1 MGREAGEIMDQNDVY
16 PDIIETLFSLPEVGR
31 PLIRN
36 AKATLAKIERMLY
49 AAPSFANI
57 VKARVPQD
65 MLQAVLTQGQK
76 SKIAEGALRLMTKK
90 DGSLMADLVNP
101 QTGRVVSK
109 ISLESV
115 KITPEIANAMTS
127 YATQMQLAQIAEQ
140 IQLIQ
145 IAVEEVRKGQEYDR
159 LATAYSC
166 QQKLLQAM
174 VVNNPELKAMALLRI
189 AYDAEDSR
197 NLLMQSQ
204 KVNLSIIKNEPES
217 YLGKFVSGAK
227 PEKINERMNEIRENL
242 CAVNMVSL
250 VEAMAYLEMGER
262 DAARQSLQYY
272 ADYIESTYLS
282 HEGLVEQLDSMD
294 SSPENYWTRSL
305 PSIKHNIRR
314 LPLWEELQ
322 LVGGQAG
329 EINEM

>member
-1 MGREAGEIMDQNDVY
+1 M
-16 PDIIETLFSLPEVGR
+16 
-31 PLIRN
+31 IRN

-174 VVNNPELKAMALLRI
+174 VVNNPELKAA
-189 AYDAEDSR
+189 
-197 NLLMQSQ
+197 
-204 KVNLSIIKNEPES
+204 
-217 YLGKFVSGAK
+217 
-227 PEKINERMNEIRENL
+227 
-242 CAVNMVSL
+242 
-250 VEAMAYLEMGER
+250 
-262 DAARQSLQYY
+262 
-272 ADYIESTYLS
+272 
-282 HEGLVEQLDSMD
+282 
-294 SSPENYWTRSL
+294 
-305 PSIKHNIRR
+305 
-314 LPLWEELQ
+314 
-322 LVGGQAG
+322 
-329 EINEM
+329 